1 MLDELF
7 TVQIVAP
14 KGTFQNDSNR
24 LPLGELHP
32 STTELVITII
42 VAKETAAETRRRNPA
57 QLSLTP

>member
-1 MLDELF
+1 
-7 TVQIVAP
+7 VAP
-14 KGTFQNDSNR
+14 KGTFQNHSNR

-42 VAKETAAETRRRNPA
+42 VAEETAAETRRRNPA